1 VLSKPERSPQGIIVG
16 YHGITREITQRKL
29 LEEQVRELAFRDTLT
44 HLANRRLLVDRLTQ
58 AMSASKRNSRHGS
71 LMFLDLDEFKSLND
85 AHGHGTGD
93 LLLVEVANRLRD
105 CVREIDTVARFGG
118 DEFVVLLSDLS
129 TDKDEA
135 ISQAG
140 GVAEKIRLGL
150 SVPYLLHVM
159 QMNQP
164 DGTIEHHCSASIGVV
179 VFNGSEASQNDV
191 IDNADSAM
199 YQAKEDGRNLIRF
212 CVKQALL

>member
-1 VLSKPERSPQGIIVG
+1 VE
-16 YHGITREITQRKL
+16 
-29 LEEQVRELAFRDTLT
+29 
-44 HLANRRLLVDRLTQ
+44 RLTQ
-58 AMSASKRNSRHGS
+58 AMSASKRNSRHGT

-93 LLLVEVANRLRD
+93 RLLVEVANRLRD

-140 GVAEKIRLGL
+140 AVAEKIRLGL
-150 SVPYLLHVM
+150 SVPYLLHIM

-164 DGTIEHHCSASIGVV
+164 DATIEHHCSASIGVV
-179 VFNGSEASQNDV
+179 VFNGNEASQNDV

-212 CVKQALL
+212 YQKQALL